1 MIQFD
6 PTGERVGGL
15 EHVDRV
21 VRRIVLKRG
30 LQDAVRLEPQF
41 PRDDESLCL
50 KRDPQPTVVR
60 GACDVDETLFQRRFR
75 QIRRHRE
82 FVGVGAAGVL
92 RVIGRHHL
100 LAVTEGVGRVEGAV
114 IDVGGKDLLGLPHG
128 ERESFGIAL
137 AENGEVVLVVLDGLL
152 RDDEP
157 ERVGAVDG
165 AGDERLTSV
174 VVGDPGAFRLL
185 LSKAESGDTDDF
197 LVSLSRLFF
206 VEQELVLFR
215 PLVVGFAVERIDTR
229 PTNV

>member
-6 PTGERVGGL
+6 PAGERIGGF

-30 LQDAVRLEPQF
+30 FQDTVRLEPQF
-41 PRDDESLCL
+41 PRNDESLCL

-60 GACDVDETLFQRRFR
+60 GACDVDEALFQRRFR
-75 QIRRHRE
+75 QIRRYRE

-92 RVIGRHHL
+92 RVIGRRHL
-100 LAVTEGVGRVEGAV
+100 LAVAKGVGRVEGAV
-114 IDVGGKDLLGLPHG
+114 VDVGGKDLLGLTHG

-137 AENGEVVLVVLDGLL
+137 AENGEVVLVILDGLL
-152 RDDEP
+152 RDDEA
-157 ERVGAVDG
+157 EREGAIDR
-165 AGDERLTSV
+165 ASDERLTSV
-174 VVGDPGAFRLL
+174 VVGNPGAFGLL
-185 LSKAESGDTDDF
+185 LSKAESRDADDF
-197 LVSLSRLFF
+197 LVSLRGRLF

-215 PLVVGFAVERIDTR
+215 PLVVGFAVERVDTR